1 MSSPNVATVLERV
14 LAAAKEREL
23 AVPTMAA
30 YRRAWLKLVA
40 WTTAEG
46 FDLGSLPR
54 ERALFY
60 YEDLTGNRSAS
71 HHLQVKA
78 GIAFL
83 YKVLDK
89 PNPFRDCLAPRF
101 RPDAQEI
108 HFLEAADLA
117 MVLLALREL
126 GTDYFGRLAAHL
138 AEALFF
144 TACRFHE
151 WALLSTDRLVRSGAG
166 DFTAARLRV
175 KGGKYRDVPL
185 VPRLSDSLREWAIFL
200 EGLKGMRLRR
210 GAVEFAGSEL
220 VFPGRDGTPI
230 SNQAFNRRL
239 AAACQAAGV
248 PVISAHGLRHSAANL
263 LLNERG
269 RNIRELQELLGH
281 RSLATTARYT
291 HIDRERLRG
300 VVARTQKVCPVIA
313 PRLPPDAKGRLLDR
327 PLRGR
332 HLHNEIRVQCPDR
345 SMPRPTLR
353 TQKVCPVIAPRLPQL
368 DRPLRG
374 HDVTDPAI

>member
-1 MSSPNVATVLERV
+1 MAEPSSTLLERLSTAARDRQ
-14 LAAAKEREL
+14 LAA
-23 AVPTMAA
+23 PTLAA
-30 YRRAWLKLVA
+30 YRRTWLKLVA
-40 WTTAEG
+40 WTTASG

-54 ERALFY
+54 ENARSY

-89 PNPFRDCLAPRF
+89 PSPFVDCLAPRF

-108 HFLEAADLA
+108 KFLEAADLA
-117 MVLLALREL
+117 KVLLALREL

-151 WALLSTDRLVRSGAG
+151 WALLSTDRLVRNGAG
-166 DFTAARLRV
+166 DFTAARLKV

-185 VPRLSDSLREWAIFL
+185 MPRLSDSLREWAVFL

-220 VFPGRDGTPI
+220 VFPGRDGVAI

-239 AAACQAAGV
+239 AAACHAAGV

-300 VVARTQKVCPVIA
+300 VVADLA
-313 PRLPPDAKGRLLDR
+313 LP
-327 PLRGR
+327 
-332 HLHNEIRVQCPDR
+332 
-345 SMPRPTLR
+345 
-353 TQKVCPVIAPRLPQL
+353 
-368 DRPLRG
+368 
-374 HDVTDPAI
+374 

>member
-1 MSSPNVATVLERV
+1 MAESSSTLLERLSTAARDRQ
-14 LAAAKEREL
+14 LAS
-23 AVPTMAA
+23 PTLAA
-30 YRRAWLKLVA
+30 YRRTWLKLVA
-40 WTTAEG
+40 WTTASG
-46 FDLGSLPR
+46 FDLASLPR
-54 ERALFY
+54 EEARGY

-83 YKVLDK
+83 YKVLDT
-89 PNPFRDCLAPRF
+89 PNPFRECLAPRF
-101 RPDAQEI
+101 RPEAQEI
-108 HFLEAADLA
+108 KFLEAADLA
-117 MVLLALREL
+117 KVLLALREL

-151 WALLSTDRLVRSGAG
+151 WALLSTDRLVRNGARE
-166 DFTAARLRV
+166 FTAARLKV
-175 KGGKYRDVPL
+175 KGGKHRDVPL
-185 VPRLSDSLREWAIFL
+185 MPRLSDSLREWAVFL
-200 EGLKGMRLRR
+200 DGLKGMRLRR

-220 VFPGRDGTPI
+220 VFPGRDGSPI

-239 AAACQAAGV
+239 AAACHAAGV

-300 VVARTQKVCPVIA
+300 VVADLT
-313 PRLPPDAKGRLLDR
+313 LP
-327 PLRGR
+327 
-332 HLHNEIRVQCPDR
+332 
-345 SMPRPTLR
+345 
-353 TQKVCPVIAPRLPQL
+353 
-368 DRPLRG
+368 
-374 HDVTDPAI
+374 